1 LRLCSQANDS
11 LETSV
16 FYSFIVSG
24 LIEGKAETMTGK
36 VLAACINKRL
46 SDAIVEENKWCCIAP

>member
-1 LRLCSQANDS
+1 
-11 LETSV
+11 
-16 FYSFIVSG
+16 VSG